1 MKNIKYLLML
11 VLACSLFTGC
21 MDDDWDT
28 PNAEALNKAY
38 GNQEIAETNV
48 ITIGSLK
55 EKFESVINAS
65 TNSYEQITEDVQIKG
80 RVVGNDI
87 GGNIYNEVSID
98 DGTGAIL
105 ICISQGGL
113 FSYLPVGQE
122 IVVDLKGL
130 YIGGYGKQAEIGMP
144 YTNAKGNS
152 YVSRMSRVLWNKHFK
167 LTGVADAS
175 KVVAEEF
182 DVSKRTKEEY
192 FTANNGKLMT
202 IKNVE
207 FTNADGKTTFA
218 PSDEKD
224 AANSVN
230 RGLSQNG
237 KPIATSSIVVRTSS
251 YADFAAKQLPT
262 GKLNITGVFTRY
274 RTTWQI
280 LIRDERDIQPA
291 E

>member
-55 EKFESVINAS
+55 EKYESVINAS

-152 YVSRMSRVLWNKHFK
+152 YVSRMSRILWNKHFK

-175 KVVAEEF
+175 KVVAKEF
-182 DVSKRTKEEY
+182 DVSKRTDEEY
-192 FTANNGKLMT
+192 FIANNGKLMT

-218 PSDEKD
+218 PSEEKD

-237 KPIATSSIVVRTSS
+237 KSIPTSSIVVRTSS

>member
-28 PNAEALNKAY
+28 PNTEALNKAY

-55 EKFESVINAS
+55 EKYESVINAS

-152 YVSRMSRVLWNKHFK
+152 YVSRMSRILWNKHFK

-218 PSDEKD
+218 PSEEKD

>member
-28 PNAEALNKAY
+28 PNTEALNKAY

-55 EKFESVINAS
+55 EKYESVINAS

-182 DVSKRTKEEY
+182 DVSKRTDEKY

-291 E
+291 K

>member
-55 EKFESVINAS
+55 EKYESVINAS

-152 YVSRMSRVLWNKHFK
+152 YVSRMSRVLWNTHFK

-182 DVSKRTKEEY
+182 DVSKRTNDDY
-192 FTANNGKLMT
+192 LIANNGKLMT

-237 KPIATSSIVVRTSS
+237 KAIPTSSLVVRTSS

>member
-55 EKFESVINAS
+55 EKYESVINAS

-152 YVSRMSRVLWNKHFK
+152 YVSRMSRILWNKHFK

>member
-28 PNAEALNKAY
+28 PNTEALNKAY

-55 EKFESVINAS
+55 EKYESVINAS

-130 YIGGYGKQAEIGMP
+130 YIGGYGRQAEIGMP

>member
-11 VLACSLFTGC
+11 VLACSLVTGC

-55 EKFESVINAS
+55 EKYDSVINAS
-65 TNSYEQITEDVQIKG
+65 TNSYKQITEDVQIKG

-230 RGLSQNG
+230 RGLAQNG

-280 LIRDERDIQPA
+280 LIRDERDIQSA

>member
-11 VLACSLFTGC
+11 VLACSLVTGC

-55 EKFESVINAS
+55 EKYDSVINAS
-65 TNSYEQITEDVQIKG
+65 TNSYKQITEDVQIKG

-182 DVSKRTKEEY
+182 DLSKRTKEEY

-218 PSDEKD
+218 PSEEKD

-274 RTTWQI
+274 KTTWQI
-280 LIRDERDIQPA
+280 LIRDERDIQSA
-291 E
+291 K

>member
-55 EKFESVINAS
+55 EQYESVINAS
-65 TNSYEQITEDVQIKG
+65 TNSYKQITEDVQIKG

-152 YVSRMSRVLWNKHFK
+152 YVSRMSRILWNKHFK

-182 DVSKRTKEEY
+182 DLSKRTKEEY

-218 PSDEKD
+218 PSEEKD

-237 KPIATSSIVVRTSS
+237 KPIATSSIVVRTSA

>member
-1 MKNIKYLLML
+1 ML
-11 VLACSLFTGC
+11 VLACSLVTGC

-55 EKFESVINAS
+55 EKYDSVINAS
-65 TNSYEQITEDVQIKG
+65 TNSYKQITEDVQIKG

-218 PSDEKD
+218 PSEEKD

>member
-55 EKFESVINAS
+55 EQYKSVINAS

-152 YVSRMSRVLWNKHFK
+152 YVSRMSRILWNKHFK

-175 KVVAEEF
+175 KVVAKEF
-182 DVSKRTKEEY
+182 DVSKCDKEDY
-192 FTANNGKLMT
+192 FIANNGKLMT

-218 PSDEKD
+218 PSEEKD

-237 KPIATSSIVVRTSS
+237 KAIPTSSLVVRTSS

>member
-28 PNAEALNKAY
+28 PNTEALNKAY

-55 EKFESVINAS
+55 EKYESVINAS

-182 DVSKRTKEEY
+182 DLSKRTNEEY

-218 PSDEKD
+218 PSEEKD

-237 KPIATSSIVVRTSS
+237 KPIATSSLVVRTSS

-280 LIRDERDIQPA
+280 LIRDERDIQSA

>member
-11 VLACSLFTGC
+11 VLACSLVTGC
-21 MDDDWDT
+21 MADDWDT

-55 EKFESVINAS
+55 EKYDSVINAS
-65 TNSYEQITEDVQIKG
+65 TNSYKQITEDVQIKG

-182 DVSKRTKEEY
+182 DLSKRTKEEY

-218 PSDEKD
+218 PSEEKD

>member
-55 EKFESVINAS
+55 EKYESVINAS

-182 DVSKRTKEEY
+182 DVSKRTNEEY

>member
-11 VLACSLFTGC
+11 VLACSLVTGC

-55 EKFESVINAS
+55 EKYDSVINAS
-65 TNSYEQITEDVQIKG
+65 TNSYKQITEDVQIKG

-218 PSDEKD
+218 PSEEKD

-237 KPIATSSIVVRTSS
+237 KSIPTSSIVVRTSS

-291 E
+291 K

>member
-55 EKFESVINAS
+55 EQYKSVINAS

-87 GGNIYNEVSID
+87 GGNIYNEVSIAD
-98 DGTGAIL
+98 STGAIL

-152 YVSRMSRVLWNKHFK
+152 YVSRMSRILWNKHFK

-182 DVSKRTKEEY
+182 DLSKRTKEEY

-218 PSDEKD
+218 PSEEKD

-237 KPIATSSIVVRTSS
+237 EPIATSSIVVRTSS

-280 LIRDERDIQPA
+280 LIRDERDIQSA

>member
-11 VLACSLFTGC
+11 VLACSLVTGC

-55 EKFESVINAS
+55 EKYESVINAS

-182 DVSKRTKEEY
+182 DLSKRTKEEY

-218 PSDEKD
+218 PSEEKD

-280 LIRDERDIQPA
+280 LIRDERDIQSA

>member
-55 EKFESVINAS
+55 EQYESVINAS
-65 TNSYEQITEDVQIKG
+65 SDSYEQITEDVQIKG
-80 RVVGNDI
+80 RVVGNEI

-130 YIGGYGKQAEIGMP
+130 YIGGYGKQAQIGMP
-144 YTNAKGNS
+144 YTNAKGKS
-152 YVSRMSRVLWNKHFK
+152 FVSRMSRILWNKHFK

-182 DVSKRTKEEY
+182 DLSKRTKEEY

-218 PSDEKD
+218 PSEE
-224 AANSVN
+224 NSVN

-251 YADFAAKQLPT
+251 YADFAAQPLPT

>member
-11 VLACSLFTGC
+11 VLACSLFIGC

-55 EKFESVINAS
+55 EKYESVINAS

-182 DVSKRTKEEY
+182 DVSKRNKEEY
-192 FTANNGKLMT
+192 FIANNGKLMT

-237 KPIATSSIVVRTSS
+237 EPIPTSSIVVRTSS

-291 E
+291 K

>member
-11 VLACSLFTGC
+11 VLACSLFTGY

-28 PNAEALNKAY
+28 PNTEALNKAY

-55 EKFESVINAS
+55 EKYESVINAS

-80 RVVGNDI
+80 RVVGNVI

>member
-28 PNAEALNKAY
+28 PNTEALNKAY

-55 EKFESVINAS
+55 EKYESVINAS

-192 FTANNGKLMT
+192 FTANNGKLLT

-262 GKLNITGVFTRY
+262 GKLNITGIFTRY

>member
-55 EKFESVINAS
+55 EQYESVINAS
-65 TNSYEQITEDVQIKG
+65 TNSYKQITKDVQIKG

-152 YVSRMSRVLWNKHFK
+152 YVSRMSRILWNKHFK

-182 DVSKRTKEEY
+182 DLSKRTKEEY

-218 PSDEKD
+218 PSEEKD

-237 KPIATSSIVVRTSS
+237 KAIATSSIVVRTSS

>member
-55 EKFESVINAS
+55 EKYENVINAS

-182 DVSKRTKEEY
+182 DLSKRTKEEY

-218 PSDEKD
+218 PSEEKD

>member
-28 PNAEALNKAY
+28 PNTEALNKAY

-55 EKFESVINAS
+55 EKYESVINAS

-144 YTNAKGNS
+144 YTNDKGNS

-218 PSDEKD
+218 PSEEKD

>member
-55 EKFESVINAS
+55 EKYESVINAS

-152 YVSRMSRVLWNKHFK
+152 YVSRMSRILWNKHFK

-182 DVSKRTKEEY
+182 DLSKRTKEEY

-218 PSDEKD
+218 PSEEKD

>member
-1 MKNIKYLLML
+1 ML

-55 EKFESVINAS
+55 EKYESVINAS

-182 DVSKRTKEEY
+182 DLSKRTNEEY

-237 KPIATSSIVVRTSS
+237 KPIATSSLVVRTSS

-280 LIRDERDIQPA
+280 LIRDERDIQSA

>member
-182 DVSKRTKEEY
+182 DLSKRTNEEY

-237 KPIATSSIVVRTSS
+237 KPIATSSLVVRTSS

-274 RTTWQI
+274 KTTWQI
-280 LIRDERDIQPA
+280 LIRDERDIQSA

>member
-55 EKFESVINAS
+55 EKYESVINAS

-182 DVSKRTKEEY
+182 DVSKRNKEAY

>member
-55 EKFESVINAS
+55 EQYESVINAS

-152 YVSRMSRVLWNKHFK
+152 YVSRMSRILWNKHFK

-182 DVSKRTKEEY
+182 DLNKRTKEEY

-218 PSDEKD
+218 PSEEKD

>member
-1 MKNIKYLLML
+1 ML
-11 VLACSLFTGC
+11 VLACSLFIGC

-55 EKFESVINAS
+55 EKYESVINAS

-182 DVSKRTKEEY
+182 DVSKRNKEEY
-192 FTANNGKLMT
+192 FIANNGKLMT

-237 KPIATSSIVVRTSS
+237 EPIPTSSIVVRTSS

-280 LIRDERDIQPA
+280 LIRDEKDIQSA
-291 E
+291 K

>member
-28 PNAEALNKAY
+28 PNTEALNKAY

-48 ITIGSLK
+48 ITIGRLK
-55 EKFESVINAS
+55 EKYESVINAS

>member
-11 VLACSLFTGC
+11 VLSCSLFTGC

-55 EKFESVINAS
+55 EKYESVINAS

-182 DVSKRTKEEY
+182 DLSKRTKEEY

>member
-55 EKFESVINAS
+55 EQYESVINAS

-152 YVSRMSRVLWNKHFK
+152 YVSRMSRILWNKHFK

-182 DVSKRTKEEY
+182 DLSKRTKEEY

-218 PSDEKD
+218 PSEEKD

-237 KPIATSSIVVRTSS
+237 KPIPTSSIVVRTSS

>member
-55 EKFESVINAS
+55 EKYDSVINAS
-65 TNSYEQITEDVQIKG
+65 TNSYKQITEDVQIKG

-152 YVSRMSRVLWNKHFK
+152 YVSRMSRILWNKHFK

-182 DVSKRTKEEY
+182 DVSKRTNDDY
-192 FTANNGKLMT
+192 LIANNGKLMT

-237 KPIATSSIVVRTSS
+237 KAIPTSSLVVRTSS

-274 RTTWQI
+274 KTTWQI

>member
-11 VLACSLFTGC
+11 VLACNLFTGC

-55 EKFESVINAS
+55 EKYESVINAS

-182 DVSKRTKEEY
+182 DVSKRNKEEY

>member
-55 EKFESVINAS
+55 EQYESVINAS

-182 DVSKRTKEEY
+182 DLSKRTNEEY

-280 LIRDERDIQPA
+280 LIRDERDIQSA
-291 E
+291 K

>member
-55 EKFESVINAS
+55 EQYESVINAS
-65 TNSYEQITEDVQIKG
+65 PNSYKQITEDVQIKG

-152 YVSRMSRVLWNKHFK
+152 YVSRMSRILWNKHFK

-182 DVSKRTKEEY
+182 DVSKRNKEEY
-192 FTANNGKLMT
+192 FIANNGKLMT

-237 KPIATSSIVVRTSS
+237 EPIPTSSIVVRTSS

-291 E
+291 K

>member
-38 GNQEIAETNV
+38 GNQEIAETNI

-55 EKFESVINAS
+55 EQYASVINAES
-65 TNSYEQITEDVQIKG
+65 NSYEQITEDVQIKG

-122 IVVDLKGL
+122 IIVDLKGL

-218 PSDEKD
+218 PSEEKD

-230 RGLSQNG
+230 RGLTQNG
-237 KPIATSSIVVRTSS
+237 KAISTSSLVVRTSS

>member
-1 MKNIKYLLML
+1 ML
-11 VLACSLFTGC
+11 VLACSLVTGC

-38 GNQEIAETNV
+38 GNQVIAETNV

-55 EKFESVINAS
+55 EKYESVINVYP
-65 TNSYEQITEDVQIKG
+65 NSYEQITEDVQIKG

>member
-55 EKFESVINAS
+55 EQYESVINAS

-182 DVSKRTKEEY
+182 DVSKTKEEY

-237 KPIATSSIVVRTSS
+237 EPIATSSIVVRTSS